1 MSEFPYDAGN
11 PGPCCQKIEDEV
23 MTTEELAE
31 DMPPAPDYDPEEWE
45 RKRKEEWEAKLAP
58 YKAASGQRKESAGT
72 IAEHD
77 ELLADMLFE
86 MTMNEIEDE

>member
-1 MSEFPYDAGN
+1 MDEN
-11 PGPCCQKIEDEV
+11 EV

-31 DMPPAPDYDPEEWE
+31 DMPPTPDYDPEEWE

-58 YKAASGQRKESAGT
+58 YKVASGQRKESAEI

>member
-1 MSEFPYDAGN
+1 MEGN
-11 PGPCCQKIEDEV
+11 EV

-31 DMPPAPDYDPEEWE
+31 DMPLAPDYDPEEWG
-45 RKRKEEWEAKLAP
+45 RKRKEEWEAMLAP
-58 YKAASGQRKESAGT
+58 YKAASDQRKESAEI

-86 MTMNEIEDE
+86 MTMNEIEEE

>member
-1 MSEFPYDAGN
+1 MDEN
-11 PGPCCQKIEDEV
+11 EV
-23 MTTEELAE
+23 MTT
-31 DMPPAPDYDPEEWE
+31 EEWE

-58 YKAASGQRKESAGT
+58 YKVASDQRKESAEI

-86 MTMNEIEDE
+86 MTMNEIEEE